1 MTKPRRAA
9 HRAKNLLGSFL
20 RQPPHHNGHSSKAP
34 PNGRGGPHLR
44 YAALSA
50 VALALA
56 ACSGGGG
63 GGGGVGGGAGA
74 GASAPFDTAEF
85 HANWGLASIG
95 ALHAFQNNGTGNGIV
110 VAVIDTGIDTAHS
123 EFAGA
128 ISGLSRNIITGLA
141 ADVQDPDGH
150 GTFVAGI
157 IGARRNST
165 GTHGVAFQSTILALR
180 ADTAG
185 SCDVTCSFSS
195 TDVATAIDFAVA
207 NGARVINLSLGG
219 AASAD
224 INTALANAAA
234 AGVIF
239 VAAAGNAGDPDPIFP
254 AQFAR
259 DAGALGL
266 GIAAGASDTGNTIA
280 GFSNRAG
287 NTAAAFLVAPGVAV
301 VSTNLGGGT
310 AAGSGTSYSAPHIT
324 GAIAVLLQRFPGL
337 TAAQVVDLLFT
348 TATDLGAAGTDAI
361 YGRGLLNLQ
370 EAFRA
375 QGVLSLP
382 LGQTVDGDRESLEG
396 TLVALGPAFGDALR
410 NESFLAN
417 VIVLDAYQRAY
428 VVDLRARVLTAK
440 PQSLVA
446 RFVGSRQGGSATSR
460 TIPLLTPR
468 GPAPGGAS
476 TPLGL
481 AITLGLAQSQDRFSA
496 GSAALGRG
504 GGGGAAEPR
513 EDIESVYLSADIAP
527 ATRLALGINAAPSAI
542 FGDFVDPTV
551 RTAPFAGIAG
561 AVTPQ
566 LMLVGRGNG
575 GTVAYEPDGRTRL
588 SFGVMAAGGRVLGT
602 GGVPET
608 GAGASRIAQ
617 AQITHR
623 RPGGP
628 LFGLGISSVRE
639 ERALFLTGT
648 SGAFRGLE
656 GSSSGFLTAFAS
668 APVLGRVSAFA
679 SYTEGRARVDQ
690 AGGGLLS
697 DWSGV
702 RANAFAVGAVARGVA
717 KPGDRFGLMVSQ
729 PLRVYRAQAGLT
741 LPVGRDADGNVQ
753 YRTRRVD
760 LAPRG
765 RETRLQVAYG
775 LDIGG
780 ADLGGLR
787 LGGGVSVDG
796 FAAVTL
802 EPGHNGASPASFGT
816 GVRLRL
822 EF

>member
-9 HRAKNLLGSFL
+9 HRAKHLLGSIL
-20 RQPPHHNGHSSKAP
+20 RQPPHHTGHASKAP
-34 PNGRGGPHLR
+34 PHGRGGPRLR
-44 YAALSA
+44 YASLAAAALT
-50 VALALA
+50 LA

-63 GGGGVGGGAGA
+63 GGGGGSGGGGLL
-74 GASAPFDTAEF
+74 APFNTAEF
-85 HANWGLASIG
+85 QANWGLANIG
-95 ALHAFQNNGTGNGIV
+95 ALHAVENNGTGNGII
-110 VAVIDTGIDTAHS
+110 VAIIDTGIDTAHT
-123 EFAGA
+123 EFTGA
-128 ISGLSRNIITGLA
+128 ISPLSRNIITGLA

-165 GTHGVAFQSTILALR
+165 ATHGVAFQSTILALR

-185 SCDVTCSFSS
+185 SCAVTCSFSS
-195 TDVATAIDFAVA
+195 TDVTAAINFAVA

-224 INTALANAAA
+224 INAALANAAA

-266 GIAAGASDTGNTIA
+266 GIAAGASDAGNNIA

-287 NTAAAFLVAPGVAV
+287 NTATAFLVAPGVAV

-310 AAGSGTSYSAPHIT
+310 AAGSGTSFSAPHIS

-337 TAAQVVDLLFT
+337 SAAQVVDLLFT

-370 EAFRA
+370 EAFRS

-382 LGQTVDGDRESLEG
+382 LGQTVNGENESLEG
-396 TLVALGPAFGDALR
+396 TLVALGPAFGDALQ

-417 VIVLDAYQRAY
+417 VIILDAYQRAY
-428 VVDLRARVLTAK
+428 VVDLRERILTAR

-446 RFVGSRQGGSATSR
+446 RFVGSGSTKSR
-460 TIPLLTPR
+460 TIPLLTQ
-468 GPAPGGAS
+468 S
-476 TPLGL
+476 GL
-481 AITLGLAQSQDRFSA
+481 SRPFGLTITLGLAPSRERFAA
-496 GSAALGRG
+496 GAAALQG
-504 GGGGAAEPR
+504 GLGEPR
-513 EDIESVYLSADIAP
+513 EDIESAYLSADIAP
-527 ATRLALGINAAPSAI
+527 ATRLALGINTTPSTV
-542 FGDFVDPTV
+542 FGDFADPAL
-551 RTAPFAGIAG
+551 RTAPFADVAR
-561 AVTPQ
+561 AATPQ
-566 LMLVGRGNG
+566 FTLVGRGSG
-575 GTVAYEPDGRTRL
+575 GTITFEPDDRTRL
-588 SFGVMAAGGRVLGT
+588 SFGAMAGDSGMLGS
-602 GGVPET
+602 GGVP
-608 GAGASRIAQ
+608 GARGGANRIAQ
-617 AQITHR
+617 AQITRR

-628 LFGLGISSVRE
+628 LFGLGFSSVRE

-679 SYTEGRARVDQ
+679 SYTEGRASVDQ

-697 DWSGV
+697 NWSGV
-702 RANAFAVGAVARGVA
+702 RANAIAVGAVVRGVA

-729 PLRVYRAQAGLT
+729 PLRVYRAQADLT
-741 LPVGRDADGNVQ
+741 LPISRDPGGAVQ
-753 YRTRRVD
+753 QQTRRVD
-760 LAPRG
+760 VVPGG
-765 RETRLQVAYG
+765 RETSLQVAYG
-775 LDIGG
+775 V
-780 ADLGGLR
+780 DLGGLD
-787 LGGGVSVDG
+787 LGDRASVDG
-796 FAAVTL
+796 FAAVTF
-802 EPGHNGASPASFGT
+802 EPGHNGASPATFGT
-816 GVRLRL
+816 GVRVRL
-822 EF
+822 GF